1 MRSVTSVAL
10 LISLIVPG
18 SVLGDPK
25 PTDVTRMVT
34 DDCALARKAGKTC
47 VLEVPPE
54 EVGGKVPTA
63 DEIAIRALRFDR
75 PGSLIRVR
83 RDFIPE
89 IVKATD
95 DL

>member
-10 LISLIVPG
+10 LISLMAPA
-18 SVLGDPK
+18 SVLADPK
-25 PTDVTRMVT
+25 PTDATRMVT

-63 DEIAIRALRFDR
+63 DEIAIRALRFGK
-75 PGSLIRVR
+75 PESLIRVR
-83 RDFIPE
+83 RDFILE
-89 IVKATD
+89 IVKAAE

>member
-1 MRSVTSVAL
+1 MRFVTAVAL
-10 LISLIVPG
+10 LISL
-18 SVLGDPK
+18 SVSAPALADPK
-25 PTDVTRMVT
+25 PTDGMVT

-47 VLEVPPE
+47 VLEVPAE

-63 DEIAIRALRFDR
+63 DEIAIRVLRFTR

-83 RDFIPE
+83 QDFIPE
-89 IVKATD
+89 IVKAAD